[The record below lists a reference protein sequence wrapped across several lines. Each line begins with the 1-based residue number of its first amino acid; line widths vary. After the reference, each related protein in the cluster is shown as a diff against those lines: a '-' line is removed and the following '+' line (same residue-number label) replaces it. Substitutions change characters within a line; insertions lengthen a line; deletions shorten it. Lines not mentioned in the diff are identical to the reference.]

1 MPIDGRAWS
10 LEPDRAL
17 AWGHPGVFH
26 NSAGWGLSVGACR
39 GFRLRAWSYNW
50 IIIACFLTLWHWTLE
65 LNWLSSQDSL
75 WYNHFLND
83 SLHVKVSSTT
93 YRRRHEWL
101 QSCYE
106 MTLTE
111 LLYLTWPRSPQ
122 IPVSVEYSRLDT
134 YLLSACS
141 VCVRYTV
148 GKHHN
153 ASVRSCSWCNFV
165 TLFWTV
171 KQLVDVKLK
180 LGSVLWLFCTYMPR
194 LFANGIWTISSC
206 IGWSIARNRK
216 TMVLIFI
223 MFLWLASW

>member
-1 MPIDGRAWS
+1 M
-10 LEPDRAL
+10 
-17 AWGHPGVFH
+17 
-26 NSAGWGLSVGACR
+26 CR
-39 GFRLRAWSYNW
+39 EY
-50 IIIACFLTLWHWTLE
+50 TLFVE

-75 WYNHFLND
+75 WYSHFLND

-122 IPVSVEYSRLDT
+122 NPVSIEYSRLDT
-134 YLLSACS
+134 YLQSACS

-153 ASVRSCSWCNFV
+153 ASVRSCSWCNFA

-171 KQLVDVKLK
+171 SNWLMLSWNSDQSC
-180 LGSVLWLFCTYMPR
+180 GSSVPICLDYL
-194 LFANGIWTISSC
+194 L
-206 IGWSIARNRK
+206 
-216 TMVLIFI
+216 MVYELY
-223 MFLWLASW
+223 LPV